1 MSEKYKEG
9 INRNQQQF
17 FPPSLDEYVDE
28 NNQVRAIDLYVEQ
41 LDFKE
46 LGFDDTSTSF
56 EGQKSYSPPSYYL
69 RYIST
74 ATLIK

>member
-1 MSEKYKEG
+1 MNEKYKEG

-17 FPPSLDEYVDE
+17 FPPSLDEHPKNICPFGRAYVDE

-46 LGFDDTSTSF
+46 F
-56 EGQKSYSPPSYYL
+56 
-69 RYIST
+69 
-74 ATLIK
+74 